1 ALPKNQWEKARADEA
16 KEAARKKARKK
27 IKEEDEESELDRKRS
42 HPPTDRD
49 SPKIKKLLPTADST
63 SPETSAIL
71 DTGTS
76 FLLGDPNTIQLI
88 SRIIG
93 ADFRTGDMSCSRL
106 QDLKSIWISLGGY
119 KFEIAP
125 EHYVYRDSEKR
136 TCSSA
141 WVPSYDS
148 PFWVLGDSFLRAYYA
163 VFDMKDKKVGLA
175 PINMPLRHF

>member
-1 ALPKNQWEKARADEA
+1 M
-16 KEAARKKARKK
+16 
-27 IKEEDEESELDRKRS
+27 
-42 HPPTDRD
+42 
-49 SPKIKKLLPTADST
+49 
-63 SPETSAIL
+63 

-76 FLLGDPNTIQLI
+76 FLLGDPNSIQLI

-93 ADFRTGDMSCSRL
+93 ADFRTGDMSCAHL
-106 QDLKSIWISLGGY
+106 NNLKSFWISLGGF

-125 EHYVYRDSEKR
+125 EHYVYRDPEKK